1 MREAEWIEHNDPNR
15 IVNNI
20 WFECKECGYG
30 YPTKFSVCPHCRTL
44 NIVNKYNKE
53 TGYGK

>member
-1 MREAEWIEHNDPNR
+1 MRKAEWIEHNDPDR

-30 YPTKFSVCPHCRTL
+30 YPNKFSECPRVDCSKKK
-44 NIVNKYNKE
+44 NKIR
-53 TGYGK
+53 

>member
-1 MREAEWIEHNDPNR
+1 MRKAEWIEHNDPDR

-30 YPTKFSVCPHCRTL
+30 YPNKFSECPHCRFL
-44 NIVNKYNKE
+44 NLSNDKE
-53 TGYGK
+53 TDNGK